1 MKRRKIQRK
10 LNRSSKSRKKASSPP
25 KKNIYLHMEDFFREE
40 KIYIHVSI
48 NRLTRSLEA
57 WQREHAFDLF
67 AGSFRFSFITG
78 YPGPIYYTSKVFRGR
93 LEGRLVFGRV
103 TTPEG
108 TAKNRHS
115 ESPPFYSLA
124 FNLAGVGAKKFSRPR
139 ERTMNAVVPS
149 TRTTRDRAA
158 RSGACERTEYWYHAR
173 RICHRGCLSSS
184 YVSGRAY
191 TRRDLDCKNAR

>member
-1 MKRRKIQRK
+1 MTARAR
-10 LNRSSKSRKKASSPP
+10 
-25 KKNIYLHMEDFFREE
+25 
-40 KIYIHVSI
+40 V
-48 NRLTRSLEA
+48 RLIR
-57 WQREHAFDLF
+57 
-67 AGSFRFSFITG
+67 SFRFSFITG